1 MAKKNESA
9 DDLMGDIKP
18 SAKKAVKPD
27 AKVSKPVAKAVK
39 VVAKAITKAAT
50 KPEAAKPAGRKSAIS
65 DDMKLK
71 VGKTA
76 ARDGSMFS
84 IVAKAF
90 GVGTT
95 VKTAIER
102 LKKTLTQPRGKS
114 SKANP
119 DTFIRGYVRGALAAG
134 VIANA

>member
-1 MAKKNESA
+1 MAKNKNESA

-18 SAKKAVKPD
+18 TK
-27 AKVSKPVAKAVK
+27 AKVAAEPVARSKVPVKPVAKV
-39 VVAKAITKAAT
+39 
-50 KPEAAKPAGRKSAIS
+50 AAKPVAKDAAPRGKKSSVS

-114 SKANP
+114 SKANI
-119 DTFIRGYVRGALAAG
+119 DTFIRGYIRGALAAG